1 MSPSQG
7 ILTPSVPHGYGHPH
21 PRGSDPQH
29 PPGTVMSLSQVT
41 PHRHA
46 GLGVSRQVPVLVRG
60 EGTGHGGESQSKGMR
75 RKKGARPGR
84 KETLP
89 GHFPGTAANTE
100 GCLAAD
106 TSTGGWRPLG
116 SPGAPSDPPGHPTGR
131 EKSGAGGR
139 AKQHG
144 WMTPEQMPYGKKE
157 EEEDEGTW
165 QGSIAPELRGPG
177 DELPDLGA
185 LCAA

>member
-60 EGTGHGGESQSKGMR
+60 EGTGHSGESQSKGTR
-75 RKKGARPGR
+75 RKRGARPGR

-89 GHFPGTAANTE
+89 GHFPGTAANTK
-100 GCLAAD
+100 GCLAAAAVLGV
-106 TSTGGWRPLG
+106 GGLWAALG
-116 SPGAPSDPPGHPTGR
+116 HPVTPWAPNGKGEIGIWWKSQAASVDGSRADALWKEGGGGGRRHMARLHRPGAP
-131 EKSGAGGR
+131 
-139 AKQHG
+139 
-144 WMTPEQMPYGKKE
+144 
-157 EEEDEGTW
+157 GT
-165 QGSIAPELRGPG
+165 RR
-177 DELPDLGA
+177 
-185 LCAA
+185 